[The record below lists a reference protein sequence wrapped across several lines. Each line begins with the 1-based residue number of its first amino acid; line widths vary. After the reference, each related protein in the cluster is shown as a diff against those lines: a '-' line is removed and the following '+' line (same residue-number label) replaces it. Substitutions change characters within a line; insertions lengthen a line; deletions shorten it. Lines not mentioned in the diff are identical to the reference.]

1 MMPAQTDRGGIRG
14 TILDPTGAVIPR
26 ANVAVVNVATGATF
40 RTESTAVGNYNIA
53 SLRAGT
59 YQVEVEHP
67 GFKKLVREN
76 VKVNVNGIR
85 ALDLKLEVGATTE
98 VITVEAVAPQLK
110 TETSELATNI
120 NPQTFLDLPLNASG
134 GRRLADFVALAP
146 GVRGILLSFNVNGGQ
161 MLSSQILID
170 GLDVSGALATPG
182 DTRSLTLPP
191 EALQEFTLVTSNASA
206 QFGNTGGGIL
216 SFSVRSG
223 TNALHGNV
231 YEFLRNDKLDTRG
244 FFPAERSINRQHDY
258 GGSVGGPIIIP
269 RLYNGK
275 NRSFFFFNL
284 NRFVVRRAPQSR
296 FISIPSVAFKRGD
309 LSGLRDRTG
318 NLIPIY
324 DPATTRADG
333 MGGFTRDPFPGNII
347 PEDRFS
353 AISRKAVGFY
363 PDPERSGIVDNFL
376 EKVVNQTNKD
386 NFTIK
391 ADHRITSVHNV
402 SVTLNREHNP
412 TVQCSNPCFSPEDVG
427 ATSIRDLDFNQS
439 LARATYDWIVSPTV
453 LLHLTAGVN
462 RQGFISNFRHT
473 GFMWAER
480 LGLKGVLGNG
490 PFPTIEMPP
499 FIHLGNRGLGTD
511 DALQGTNLHYTE
523 SLSLVRGRHNF
534 KFGAEQRYLRTD
546 HRRPTN
552 SGRFF
557 FSRNETAFP
566 GQIRNPITG
575 ALADGRSVTGNSFAS
590 FLLGWV
596 DRADHHVQ
604 EFAGASRFGYYG
616 AYFQDDIK
624 FTRNFTLNLG
634 IRWDLYLPMYGVHDN
649 YSIMDPSVSNPG
661 AGGLPGAMIFAGFGP
676 GRVGRRRLT
685 PPISWNNY
693 APRLGLAWS
702 VTPNWVMRAGYG
714 ISYFGPASA
723 GTGSIREYN
732 VGFAAEPLVRS
743 TDNGVT
749 PAFLWD
755 DGFPFF
761 VRPPFIDP
769 VTANGGQTSLWDPNA
784 SEPAY
789 TQSWHFTVQRQL
801 APGWLL
807 DAAYVASKGTR
818 LNSGAINA
826 NQVHPSFLALGNLL
840 TKPIDD
846 SEVAAAGFRPPYPD
860 FEGSLAQALRPFPQ
874 YLFVGTS
881 ANLVSIPLLGGAQI
895 GNSTYHSLQLK
906 LEKQFSKGLFLLAS
920 YTWSK
925 YITDASSSMGGFFG
939 TTARDHY
946 NRRLAKSLSPGNL
959 PQRLAIAFNYELPIG
974 PGKPFAENATG
985 PVGKLLGGWHLNG
998 VLDYASGDPI
1008 TVEIAN
1014 ALPLFNDLN
1023 LPDVV
1028 PGVPQTLDANEPGA
1042 QYLNPQAFAVPPPFT
1057 FLGTRPGLLAS
1068 EGSLV

>member
-1 MMPAQTDRGGIRG
+1 M
-14 TILDPTGAVIPR
+14 
-26 ANVAVVNVATGATF
+26 
-40 RTESTAVGNYNIA
+40 
-53 SLRAGT
+53 
-59 YQVEVEHP
+59 
-67 GFKKLVREN
+67 
-76 VKVNVNGIR
+76 
-85 ALDLKLEVGATTE
+85 
-98 VITVEAVAPQLK
+98 
-110 TETSELATNI
+110 
-120 NPQTFLDLPLNASG
+120 
-134 GRRLADFVALAP
+134 
-146 GVRGILLSFNVNGGQ
+146 
-161 MLSSQILID
+161 
-170 GLDVSGALATPG
+170 
-182 DTRSLTLPP
+182 
-191 EALQEFTLVTSNASA
+191 
-206 QFGNTGGGIL
+206 
-216 SFSVRSG
+216 
-223 TNALHGNV
+223 
-231 YEFLRNDKLDTRG
+231 
-244 FFPAERSINRQHDY
+244 
-258 GGSVGGPIIIP
+258 
-269 RLYNGK
+269 
-275 NRSFFFFNL
+275 
-284 NRFVVRRAPQSR
+284 
-296 FISIPSVAFKRGD
+296 
-309 LSGLRDRTG
+309 
-318 NLIPIY
+318 
-324 DPATTRADG
+324 
-333 MGGFTRDPFPGNII
+333 
-347 PEDRFS
+347 
-353 AISRKAVGFY
+353 
-363 PDPERSGIVDNFL
+363 
-376 EKVVNQTNKD
+376 NQTNKD

-391 ADHRITSVHNV
+391 VDHRITSVHSV

-427 ATSIRDLDFNQS
+427 ATSIRDFDFNQS

-462 RQGFISNFRHT
+462 RQGFISNFRHA
-473 GFMWAER
+473 GLLWAER

-511 DALQGTNLHYTE
+511 DALQGTNFHYTE
-523 SLSLVRGRHNF
+523 SLSLVRRRHNF

-649 YSIMDPSVSNPG
+649 YSIMDPSVPNPD
-661 AGGLPGAMIFAGFGP
+661 AGGLAGAMIFAGFGP
-676 GRVGRRRLT
+676 GRAGRRRLT

-702 VTPNWVMRAGYG
+702 MTPNWVMRAGYG

-749 PAFLWD
+749 PAFSWD

-789 TQSWHFTVQRQL
+789 TQNWHFTVQRQL
-801 APGWLL
+801 TPGWLL

-846 SEVAAAGFRPPYPD
+846 SEVAAAGFRPPYPG

-939 TTARDHY
+939 TTSRDHY
-946 NRRLAKSLSPGNL
+946 NRSLAKSLSLSNL

-974 PGKPFAENATG
+974 PGKPFVGNATG
-985 PVGKLLGGWHLNG
+985 PEG
-998 VLDYASGDPI
+998 VLNS
-1008 TVEIAN
+1008 VE
-1014 ALPLFNDLN
+1014 
-1023 LPDVV
+1023 
-1028 PGVPQTLDANEPGA
+1028 
-1042 QYLNPQAFAVPPPFT
+1042 
-1057 FLGTRPGLLAS
+1057 S
-1068 EGSLV
+1068 S